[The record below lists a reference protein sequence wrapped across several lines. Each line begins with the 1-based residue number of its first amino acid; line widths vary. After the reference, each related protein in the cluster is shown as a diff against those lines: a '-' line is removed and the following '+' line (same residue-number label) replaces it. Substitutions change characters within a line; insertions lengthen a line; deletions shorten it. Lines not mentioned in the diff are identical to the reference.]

1 MQFNR
6 YILRLVAILMF
17 SIPLAAYAQKTSTV
31 SATYT
36 YHAQEDISINEAKS
50 IAFERAKIQ
59 ALAEEFGTKVYNSN
73 TIIAKNSE
81 KCSSVDMLSIGGSD
95 VKGEWLET
103 TSGPD
108 YEISYGN
115 GLLVVKCSVKGR
127 AREIS
132 GAGVELD
139 AAILRNGMDR
149 KFESDEFKSGD
160 DMYLL
165 FKSPVDGYIAV
176 YLLDDDD
183 RVYRLLPYRGV
194 NGDSY
199 SIKGKREYLLFS
211 SEHCPSADMN
221 TVEEYTLEA
230 DKDIEM
236 NRVYILFSR
245 KPFVSAYNAEECGGE
260 LPVAELEKFLKWAA
274 SMRSKDDSMQI
285 IERII
290 KITNK

>member
-1 MQFNR
+1 MHPNR
-6 YILRLVAILMF
+6 YILRFITVLLL
-17 SIPLAAYAQKTSTV
+17 SIPLIVHAQEARTV

-36 YHAQEDISINEAKS
+36 YYGQENVSINEAKS

-59 ALAEEFGTKVYNSN
+59 ALAYAFGTTVYSSS
-73 TIIAKNSE
+73 TIIAKNGE
-81 KCSSVDMLSIGGSD
+81 KESSVDMFSIGGND

-103 TSGPD
+103 TAGPHYD
-108 YEISYGN
+108 ITYEQGF
-115 GLLVVKCSVKGR
+115 LVVKCSVKGR

-132 GAGVELD
+132 AAGVEID
-139 AAILRNGMDR
+139 AAILRNGKSR

-160 DMYLL
+160 DMYML

-211 SEHCPSADMN
+211 SEHCPSADVN

-245 KPFVSAYNAEECGGE
+245 KPFVSAYNAEECSGE

-274 SMRSKDDSMQI
+274 SMRNKDNSMQI
-285 IERII
+285 VERII

>member
-1 MQFNR
+1 MHPNR
-6 YILRLVAILMF
+6 YILRFITVLLL
-17 SIPLAAYAQKTSTV
+17 SIPFVVHAQKTKTV

-36 YHAQEDISINEAKS
+36 YYAQENVSINEAKS
-50 IAFERAKIQ
+50 IAFEKAKIQ
-59 ALAEEFGTKVYNSN
+59 ALADEFGTTVYSSS
-73 TIIAKNSE
+73 TLIAKNGE
-81 KCSSVDMLSIGGSD
+81 NESSVDMFSIGIND

-103 TSGPD
+103 TAGPHYD
-108 YEISYGN
+108 IAYEQGF
-115 GLLVVKCSVKGR
+115 LVVKCSVKGC

-139 AAILRNGMDR
+139 AAILRNGKSR

-165 FKSPVDGYIAV
+165 FKSPVDGYLAV
-176 YLLDDDD
+176 YRLDDDD
-183 RVYRLLPYRGV
+183 RVYRLLPYRGMS
-194 NGDSY
+194 GDAY
-199 SIKGKREYLLFS
+199 SVKGKREYLLFS
-211 SEHCPSADMN
+211 SKDCPSADLN

-274 SMRSKDDSMQI
+274 LMRSKDDSMQI